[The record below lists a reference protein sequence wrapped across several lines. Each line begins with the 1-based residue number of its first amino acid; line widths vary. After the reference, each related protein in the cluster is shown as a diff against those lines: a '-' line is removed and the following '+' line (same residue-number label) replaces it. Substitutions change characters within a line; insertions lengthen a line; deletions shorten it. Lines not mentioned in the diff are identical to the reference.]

1 MWIFLEAG
9 QIHTHTRTHIAKPRE
24 EVEKELS
31 IRIFS
36 ICQLTLVL
44 AVKSCIVFVTF
55 HMMRYTRG
63 KEGGAEE
70 GVPVGVCF
78 SVKRSLIEFACRT
91 DKIFALTWS
100 KQCGQQTCGF
110 HCQKIKRKNAK
121 KYVKNA
127 VWDPLLNASQ
137 FIEINC
143 WIYRICL
150 RFVPQCVKL
159 SYPLQIDIHWRSVAY
174 RRLWIT
180 RWDEYIARSFV

>member
-1 MWIFLEAG
+1 MDLCMYVDLFRNRPDT
-9 QIHTHTRTHIAKPRE
+9 HTHAYITKTRE

-31 IRIFS
+31 ICIFS

-44 AVKSCIVFVTF
+44 AVKSCFVFVTF
-55 HMMRYTRG
+55 HR
-63 KEGGAEE
+63 GAEE

-100 KQCGQQTCGF
+100 KQCGQQTCGL
-110 HCQKIKRKNAK
+110 HCQKIKQKKAK

-127 VWDPLLNASQ
+127 VWDPLLNASL

-143 WIYRICL
+143 
-150 RFVPQCVKL
+150 
-159 SYPLQIDIHWRSVAY
+159 
-174 RRLWIT
+174 
-180 RWDEYIARSFV
+180 